1 MAFSLHLN
9 KKVYMSKWAVNFRSL
24 SKLANDNID
33 IGIMAQSIPS
43 VNNPRG
49 ICHLFFRKNCK
60 CPTVGPLHRP
70 VHIGI
75 LQFVSCISLRR
86 VPYLRLLYNVL
97 KSLISRPRVPYF
109 RSPRPVTQHPQ
120 VPHLASPRP
129 VFRVPASCY
138 STSPSPS
145 PRVPESSISR
155 PRDPYFGSSGPRVLL
170 LG

>member
-1 MAFSLHLN
+1 M
-9 KKVYMSKWAVNFRSL
+9 NFQSL

-43 VNNPRG
+43 VNLPGAFVIYFLGKTANAPRWG
-49 ICHLFFRKNCK
+49 
-60 CPTVGPLHRP
+60 RP

-75 LQFVSCISLRR
+75 LQFVSCISRRR

-109 RSPRPVTQHPQ
+109 GSPRPVTQPPQ
-120 VPHLASPRP
+120 VPPLASPRP

-138 STSPSPS
+138 STSSSPS
-145 PRVPESSISR
+145 SPVPASCYSTSLSPSSR
-155 PRDPYFGSSGPRVLL
+155 RARVLNFTSL
-170 LG
+170 RLIFLVLASCY